1 MINEIG
7 VMVKKSQPEL
17 IKEINS
23 YKLTLQHMEY
33 EIEQCKEDNED
44 CLYSWWQKHGKWY
57 SMTWDRMVIAS
68 HSCMFLYENDSK

>member
-7 VMVKKSQPEL
+7 VMVKKTQPEL

-33 EIEQCKEDNED
+33 EIDQCKEDDED
-44 CLYSWWQKHGKWY
+44 
-57 SMTWDRMVIAS
+57 
-68 HSCMFLYENDSK
+68 